1 MRANTMTVVML
12 EPGKE
17 ACVAQIGTSLEA
29 MQGVVGGYIQAIYPF
44 EDRVAIVCDE
54 EGKLKGLP
62 LCRAL
67 YTEQEARRGMYDII
81 SGTAFICGLTV
92 DDFCSLT
99 QEQQERY
106 IALFRHPEAFVRIDR
121 QIIAFPI

>member
-1 MRANTMTVVML
+1 MRQETMTVVML

-17 ACVAQIGTSLEA
+17 AYIAEIGTSLEA

-54 EGKLKGLP
+54 EGKLKGLS

-67 YTEQEARRGMYDII
+67 YTEQEARKGLYDII
-81 SGTAFICGLTV
+81 SGTAFICGLTA

-106 IALFRHPEAFVRIDR
+106 LRLFRRPEAFVRIDR
-121 QIIAFPI
+121 QIIAYPI